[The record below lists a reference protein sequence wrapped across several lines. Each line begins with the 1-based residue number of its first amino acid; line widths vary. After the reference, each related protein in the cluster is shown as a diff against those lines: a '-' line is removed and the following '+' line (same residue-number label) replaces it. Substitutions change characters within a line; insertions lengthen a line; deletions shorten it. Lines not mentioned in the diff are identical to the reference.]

1 MTDPIKRLAE
11 FVSYEEKEFYGV
23 NKYVISY
30 KQPNSADPSKVWNHQ
45 AIEADLTDAAIK
57 ILVGA
62 SAGERFCVHQ
72 DKDEKGY
79 PVIINIS
86 DSTDAPAKD
95 SGGDWKKKDSK
106 DWKPKDASGIAV
118 GAAWTNAIEIIKLHG
133 VNDATITIEDIVGD
147 IADLAEKV
155 LKLKLAQEDKLRAS
169 KAAKDA
175 TSGKA
180 AEVEKPKSR
189 AELAKESLAAEAKT
203 ETKAEPVKGKVKKEI
218 EPEDE
223 MIEQDVED
231 NQPGLEDDDLDKVN
245 F

>member
-11 FVSYEEKEFYGV
+11 LVSYEEKEFYGV

-30 KQPNSADPSKVWNHQ
+30 KQPNSQDPSKVWKHQ
-45 AIEADLTDAAIK
+45 AIEADLTDAAIE
-57 ILVGA
+57 ILVGT

-79 PVIINIS
+79 PVISNIS
-86 DSTDAPAKD
+86 DAKDAPAKA

-106 DWKPKDASGIAV
+106 DWKPKDESGVAV
-118 GAAWTNAIEIIKLHG
+118 GAAVKDSIDVIRLAHELG
-133 VNDATITIEDIVGD
+133 ITEDEVW
-147 IADLAEKV
+147 AKV
-155 LKLKLAQEDKLRAS
+155 SARTDVILSDKLAKEDKLRAS
-169 KAAKDA
+169 KAAKAA
-175 TSGKA
+175 TSEKA

-189 AELAKESLAAEAKT
+189 AELAKEKKAAEAKT
-203 ETKAEPVKGKVKKEI
+203 ETKAEPVKAKAKKDV

-223 MIEQDVED
+223 MIEQDVD
-231 NQPGLEDDDLDKVN
+231 GQPDLEDDDLDKVN